1 MKQIASLIV
10 LSFMLWLTGCG
21 QASSPL
27 LSTPSG
33 PIINATTPIVINST
47 PANFVGTN
55 RLIYVQ
61 FSLDMDAS
69 TINPTSFVVQGVQGS
84 VHYEPTNRI
93 AYFTPAG
100 LLAQGTTY
108 KVTLTQDIKSANGQ
122 PMPIPYN
129 FKFTTRTTTDTSAP
143 TVWASNPG
151 CVPLNGPVTV
161 AFDEPMDAAS
171 INTSTFLVD
180 GVTGT
185 VAYNTVN
192 NTATFT
198 PSAPFTAGTTYN
210 GTITTGA
217 MDLGEVPIAQDYHF
231 QFTTCPVT
239 TNGGYCS
246 YTKGGY
252 ANEGAP
258 GKFFDANFSTVFF
271 NDLVIGIYD
280 GAGSQTSARWTAAGS
295 GPADLKTYL
304 TSAAGGPSKAF
315 PADATNPTATVNGQL
330 PEQTAT
336 LALNIGFSGI
346 GSDPAGFGDL
356 VLTGTGTSLDG
367 MSVADI
373 LGVANYALAGD
384 GLPQG
389 YTFSDLN
396 DLVTNLNQSYDN
408 CTATGW
414 AGQHLTAPVQVQ

>member
-1 MKQIASLIV
+1 MKHIASLIV

-27 LSTPSG
+27 LSTPAG
-33 PIINATTPIVINST
+33 PIINASTPIVVNST
-47 PANFVGTN
+47 PAWFVGTN
-55 RLIYVQ
+55 RLVYAQ
-61 FSLDMDAS
+61 FSIDMDPS
-69 TINPTSFVVQGVQGS
+69 TITPTSFVVEGVQGT
-84 VHYEPTNRI
+84 VHYEPKNRI

-100 LLAQGTTY
+100 LLAQNTTY
-108 KVTLTQDIKSANGQ
+108 KVTLTEDIKGANGQ
-122 PMPIPYN
+122 PMPIPYT
-129 FKFTTRTTTDTSAP
+129 FKFNTRTTTDTSAP

-151 CVPLNGPVTV
+151 CVSVNGPVTV
-161 AFDEPMDAAS
+161 EFDEPMDS
-171 INTSTFLVD
+171 STINTSTFLVD

-185 VAYNTVN
+185 VAYNPIN
-192 NTATFT
+192 STATFT
-198 PSAPFTAGTTYN
+198 PTTPFATGTTYN

-217 MDLGEVPIAQDYHF
+217 LDLGEVPISQDYHF
-231 QFTTCPVT
+231 TFTTCPANT
-239 TNGGYCS
+239 GGGYCS

-258 GKFFDANFSTVFF
+258 GKFFDAHFSSVFF

-280 GAGSQTSARWTAAGS
+280 GAGAQTSARFTANDP

-304 TSAAGGPSKAF
+304 TSPAHGPSAAF
-315 PADATNPTATVNGQL
+315 PADVTNPTATVNGQL

-336 LALNIGFSGI
+336 LALNIGFSGVA
-346 GSDPAGFGDL
+346 GDPAGFGDL
-356 VLTGTGTSLDG
+356 ILTGTGGSLDG
-367 MSVADI
+367 MSVRDI

-396 DLVTNLNQSYDN
+396 DLVTNLNQSYDD
-408 CTATGW
+408 CTQTGW
-414 AGQHLTAPVQVQ
+414 GKQHLTAPTQVE